1 LNLLGLALLSYY
13 STPKLLKTI
22 MPQTVNFVPCIE
34 LSEKD

>member
-1 LNLLGLALLSYY
+1 
-13 STPKLLKTI
+13 